1 MVDIGAEL
9 DTARNLAKR
18 GDFDHALGCINGVL
32 LENPKNTEALF
43 LQGGIYLK
51 LERPGQAMESWQK
64 VLAVDPSHRKAREW
78 VERLQRKGP

>member
-1 MVDIGAEL
+1 MVDIGVEL

-18 GDFDHALGCINGVL
+18 GDFDHALGSVNGIL

-51 LERPGQAMESWQK
+51 LGRPGQAMESWQK
-64 VLAVDPSHRKAREW
+64 VLGVNPSHEKAREW
-78 VERLQRKGP
+78 VARLQRKGF